1 MKVSNDGKDGEP
13 GNNFMDNILKNRE
26 LVSALADGRLWG
38 EAFDCA
44 VEASVNDADARATW
58 HAYHLVGDALRSPD
72 LAHCCASAGFMTRLQ
87 ARLQEET
94 CHLPQPE
101 MATAVA
107 VSAIAT
113 VVRSVKVD
121 EAANQS
127 VFRWKLVAGFASMAA
142 VATVGWNLLGA
153 LNPHMGQILASTQP
167 VPVLTALVSPDT
179 AVGSIAANQVPQV
192 MIRDAHLDALLAA
205 HKQFGGASALQAP
218 SGFLRNATFEV
229 AGH

>member
-1 MKVSNDGKDGEP
+1 
-13 GNNFMDNILKNRE
+13 MDNILKNRE
-26 LVSALADGRLWG
+26 LVSALADGHLCG
-38 EAFDCA
+38 ELFACA

-72 LAHCCASAGFMTRLQ
+72 LAQCDVSAGFMTRFQ
-87 ARLQEET
+87 ARLEAET
-94 CHLPQPE
+94 CHAPQPE
-101 MATAVA
+101 MATPVAVA
-107 VSAIAT
+107 AVAS
-113 VVRSVKVD
+113 VVRSVDVD

-142 VATVGWNLLGA
+142 VAAVGWNLMGSF
-153 LNPHMGQILASTQP
+153 NPSMGQILASAQP
-167 VPVLTALVSPDT
+167 VPVLTTLASSDAV
-179 AVGSIAANQVPQV
+179 VGSVNSTQVPQV

-229 AGH
+229 AGR

>member
-1 MKVSNDGKDGEP
+1 
-13 GNNFMDNILKNRE
+13 MDNILKNRE
-26 LVSALADGRLWG
+26 LVSALADGHLCG
-38 EAFDCA
+38 ESFACA

-72 LAHCCASAGFMTRLQ
+72 LAQCGVSAGFMTRFQ
-87 ARLQEET
+87 ARLQAET
-94 CHLPQPE
+94 WHVPQPE
-101 MATAVA
+101 MATAVVA
-107 VSAIAT
+107 VVAP
-113 VVRSVKVD
+113 VVRSVNVD

-142 VATVGWNLLGA
+142 VAAVGWNLMGSF
-153 LNPHMGQILASTQP
+153 NPSIGQILASAQQP
-167 VPVLTALVSPDT
+167 VPVLTTIASSDV
-179 AVGSIAANQVPQV
+179 AVGSVNSTQVPQV

-229 AGH
+229 AGR

>member
-1 MKVSNDGKDGEP
+1 
-13 GNNFMDNILKNRE
+13 MDNILKNRE
-26 LVSALADGRLWG
+26 LVSALADGHLCG
-38 EAFDCA
+38 EAFACA

-72 LAHCCASAGFMTRLQ
+72 LAHCCVSAGFMTRLQ
-87 ARLQEET
+87 VRLQAEK
-94 CHLPQPE
+94 LYALQPE
-101 MATAVA
+101 VAMAATVSVVA
-107 VSAIAT
+107 P

-127 VFRWKLVAGFASMAA
+127 VFRWKLVAGFASLAA
-142 VATVGWNLLGA
+142 VAAVGWNVMGTF
-153 LNPHMGQILASTQP
+153 NHGMGQTLASAQQP
-167 VPVLTALVSPDT
+167 IPVLAAF
-179 AVGSIAANQVPQV
+179 AVPGSVVDSINSSQAPQV

-229 AGH
+229 SGR